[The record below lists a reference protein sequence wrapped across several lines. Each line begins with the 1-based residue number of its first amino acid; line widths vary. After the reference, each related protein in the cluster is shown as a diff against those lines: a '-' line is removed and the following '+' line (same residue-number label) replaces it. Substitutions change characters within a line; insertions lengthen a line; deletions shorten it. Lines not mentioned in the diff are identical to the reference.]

1 MTVTSMTGFAETA
14 GTSANW
20 SWGWELRS
28 VNGKGLDV
36 RFRTGGGMDG
46 AEQVW
51 RKEVQKLLNRGNV
64 TATLTVSRARA
75 DVQYAI
81 NEDLLAQLVAAAQK
95 VAPDADV
102 QPGQLM
108 TVRGVIETAELEDDP
123 ESLQER
129 DDAIAEGF
137 STAVLA
143 LQKARD
149 AEGEHLSGIMARLI
163 DEIEELL
170 GQAIKTAELQGTAI
184 AEKLRSGVEE
194 LLAAD
199 VPLPEERLAQEV
211 AVMIAKA
218 DVREEV
224 DRLRAHV
231 AQARELLQTSGPVG
245 RKFDFLAQEFNR
257 EANTLTSK
265 SADLELT
272 RLAMDLKAEIDALR
286 EQVQN
291 VE

>member
-14 GTSANW
+14 GTTGNW

-36 RFRTGGGMDG
+36 RFRTGGGMDA
-46 AEQVW
+46 AEQIW

-64 TATLTVSRARA
+64 TANLTVSRAKA
-75 DVQYAI
+75 ELQYAI
-81 NEDLLAQLVAAAQK
+81 NEDLLGQLVAAARR

-108 TVRGVIETAELEDDP
+108 TVRGVIESAEIEDDP
-123 ESLQER
+123 ESLQQR
-129 DDAIAEGF
+129 DAAIAEGF
-137 STAVLA
+137 SAAVLA

-149 AEGEHLSGIMARLI
+149 GEGEHLSGIMAGLI

-170 GQAIKTAELQGTAI
+170 GQAIDTAELQGAAI
-184 AEKLRSGVEE
+184 AEKLRSGVGE

-231 AQARELLQTSGPVG
+231 AQARDLLQTSGPVG

-257 EANTLTSK
+257 EANTLCSK
-265 SADLELT
+265 SSSVELT
-272 RLAMDLKAEIDALR
+272 RIGLEMKLAVDRLR